1 MAIKPQNDATENS
14 YKSEDIKQA
23 ISRLTE
29 ENRVETANKII
40 EEQFAAFRLL
50 ARNFKNL
57 YIVNLYNETARVL
70 KYAGDYP
77 YADLESFGGQEFPY
91 EALLNEWIDAQ
102 VHPEDREKL
111 RGELNPKHLREV
123 FSAQDEYLGNYRML
137 IDGKVLNFQFNLC
150 KSDADGV
157 IVAGFQSIDDIIQEH
172 LEQEKKQREIEEKYQ
187 SQLKEQ
193 LMVFDTLARGFKNVY
208 LVNLENGSARILKL
222 DANYVDVPGKTDH
235 REFPFDVVLSKWINT
250 VVYEEDREKVR
261 SAISPEN
268 VKNVFKSQDELT
280 GNYRSLV
287 DGEIHYFQYTFY
299 KADKE
304 GTRTI
309 LGFQNVDDIVKE
321 HLAAVEEEK
330 KKETVLQDALSV
342 AKHAI
347 RAKTTFL
354 SNMSHDIRTPMNAII
369 GYTALAQAHLDDKE
383 QVQDYLGKIHTSSTH
398 LLGLINEILDMSRIE
413 SGNVKLE
420 ENIVH
425 LPDVLHDLRTMIQG
439 QVAAKQQHLYIDAL
453 DVVHEDVI
461 TDKLR
466 INQIL
471 LNIVGNAIK
480 YTGAGGNIIIHVAEL
495 PCSTN
500 GFATYEFGIKDNGR
514 GMSPEFVERV
524 FDSFSRERTSTASGI
539 QGTGLG
545 MSITKNIVD
554 MMNGNITVES
564 ELGVGSEFVVTLDLK
579 ISDKTVSYETLEEL
593 KGARALVVDD
603 DVNTCQSVGKMLRE
617 IGMRPEW
624 STSGREAIIKAKE
637 ASEFKE
643 EYKAYI
649 VDYLMPDMN
658 GIETI
663 RRIRRVITEE
673 VPIIVLTAYDWSDF
687 EEEAKD
693 AGVTAFVAKPLF
705 MSELKKVLSKPIEEE
720 IVNAEA
726 DRKYDYSG
734 KHALLVEDNEMNRE
748 IAKSILEGMGMTID
762 TAEDGTEAVDIMYRA
777 PEEKYDLIFMD
788 IQMLKMD
795 GYTATREIRT
805 FANNRKANI
814 PIVAMTANA
823 FEEDRKKAFEA
834 GMNGHIAKPISID
847 EIAKILDEIFAE
859 KN

>member
-1 MAIKPQNDATENS
+1 M
-14 YKSEDIKQA
+14 
-23 ISRLTE
+23 
-29 ENRVETANKII
+29 
-40 EEQFAAFRLL
+40 
-50 ARNFKNL
+50 
-57 YIVNLYNETARVL
+57 
-70 KYAGDYP
+70 
-77 YADLESFGGQEFPY
+77 
-91 EALLNEWIDAQ
+91 
-102 VHPEDREKL
+102 
-111 RGELNPKHLREV
+111 
-123 FSAQDEYLGNYRML
+123 
-137 IDGKVLNFQFNLC
+137 
-150 KSDADGV
+150 
-157 IVAGFQSIDDIIQEH
+157 
-172 LEQEKKQREIEEKYQ
+172 
-187 SQLKEQ
+187 
-193 LMVFDTLARGFKNVY
+193 
-208 LVNLENGSARILKL
+208 
-222 DANYVDVPGKTDH
+222 
-235 REFPFDVVLSKWINT
+235 
-250 VVYEEDREKVR
+250 
-261 SAISPEN
+261 
-268 VKNVFKSQDELT
+268 
-280 GNYRSLV
+280 
-287 DGEIHYFQYTFY
+287 
-299 KADKE
+299 
-304 GTRTI
+304 
-309 LGFQNVDDIVKE
+309 
-321 HLAAVEEEK
+321 
-330 KKETVLQDALSV
+330 
-342 AKHAI
+342 
-347 RAKTTFL
+347 
-354 SNMSHDIRTPMNAII
+354 
-369 GYTALAQAHLDDKE
+369 
-383 QVQDYLGKIHTSSTH
+383 
-398 LLGLINEILDMSRIE
+398 
-413 SGNVKLE
+413 
-420 ENIVH
+420 
-425 LPDVLHDLRTMIQG
+425 
-439 QVAAKQQHLYIDAL
+439 
-453 DVVHEDVI
+453 
-461 TDKLR
+461 
-466 INQIL
+466 
-471 LNIVGNAIK
+471 
-480 YTGAGGNIIIHVAEL
+480 
-495 PCSTN
+495 
-500 GFATYEFGIKDNGR
+500 
-514 GMSPEFVERV
+514 
-524 FDSFSRERTSTASGI
+524 
-539 QGTGLG
+539 
-545 MSITKNIVD
+545 
-554 MMNGNITVES
+554 ES

-805 FANNRKANI
+805 FANNKKANI